1 MASTTY
7 HEPSELL
14 SEHSKDLHR
23 AIVSLMEELEAIDWY
38 QQRAEATQDLALR
51 AVLKHN
57 QDEETEHAMMVLEWL
72 RRASPAFDAHI
83 QTYLM
88 KEGPITGLEARAK
101 RGTNGG
107 EISDRPNGEAL
118 SAGGPGG
125 SLGVGSLRPV
135 PLAMTST
142 KLENT

>member
-51 AVLKHN
+51 AVLEHN

-83 QTYLM
+83 RTYLM
-88 KEGPITGLEARAK
+88 KEGPITELESLEK
-101 RGTNGG
+101 RGTDGAVTG
-107 EISDRPNGEAL
+107 HEAL
-118 SAGGPGG
+118 TASGPGG

-135 PLAMTST
+135 PLAPTST

>member
-14 SEHSKDLHR
+14 SENSKDLHR

-51 AVLKHN
+51 AVLEHN
-57 QDEETEHAMMVLEWL
+57 RNEETEHAMMVLEWL

-83 QTYLM
+83 RTYLM
-88 KEGPITGLEARAK
+88 KEGPITGLEALAK
-101 RGTNGG
+101 RGTDGDVGG
-107 EISDRPNGEAL
+107 QPNHEAL

-135 PLAMTST
+135 PLAPTST
-142 KLENT
+142 NLENT